1 MAVADRGIG
10 SLGSPS
16 PIPVDSQAGSP
27 PAPLSKEEEEQAFPA
42 EYVDE
47 VQSQISM
54 LSTPAVQRA
63 IMQNRLLRRPDYE
76 QSREKYEKRLSS
88 LYAPRKPRSIYEL
101 ASSISSGI
109 LAQPA
114 SASPYR
120 GMAVGFNE
128 FAAKSRSDDEAF
140 RKERQAVALEA
151 AKMAMQDERKAEE
164 RIDSY
169 ISERLAKDFASREV
183 KTLTLLMNEIGPDSQ
198 PVLDDSGKPVRVR
211 RTFDLATQSGQV
223 NAILSDPD
231 IYNAI
236 DVDDLADPV
245 PAAED
250 SMSPVMAKAVR
261 GIYDVVVEDGRN
273 AQTVLSQ
280 VQNAKRLAGA
290 LGEEGFGAAEAFLLP
305 LKSFLTDVFPWIGI
319 DRDKLS
325 KQEALAS
332 VTLGFTLSNVAQT
345 KGAISNKEMSLF
357 ERASPN
363 LSQTYEGFLR
373 TLEIQEKIALK
384 RQEYAKAYRAEFNRT
399 ALEMQQKTGA
409 ASPFGLENHMVA
421 WTENWATSGKW
432 NFLSEDDIK
441 ALEKAEADAE
451 GLGLSRAQRNSYGNS
466 DGQRQRELSERRKL
480 WLRGQ
485 AAELP
490 SARTSEPTGDSS
502 AAGLELSKSA
512 EEIQHLI
519 DGQPDGPRREELQK
533 LLDEKTRGA
542 E

>member
-1 MAVADRGIG
+1 MLPTGNPLGGPADI
-10 SLGSPS
+10 SST
-16 PIPVDSQAGSP
+16 
-27 PAPLSKEEEEQAFPA
+27 PLSEEEEVQAFPS
-42 EYVDE
+42 EHVDE
-47 VQSQISM
+47 VQSQISSV
-54 LSTPAVQRA
+54 LSNPAFQRA
-63 IMQNRLLRRPDYE
+63 LMEQRLLRRPNYE
-76 QSREKYEKRLSS
+76 TIREKYEKRLSS
-88 LYAPRKPRSIYEL
+88 LYAPKKPRSIYEL

-109 LAQPA
+109 LDQPA

-128 FAAKSRSDDEAF
+128 FAAKVRSDDEAF

-151 AKMAMQDERKAEE
+151 AKMAMQDERRAEE
-164 RIDSY
+164 RIDKY
-169 ISERLAKDFASREV
+169 IAERLAKDFASKEV

-198 PVLDDSGKPVRVR
+198 PVLDDSGRPVRVR
-211 RTFDLATQSGQV
+211 RTFDLVTQGGQI
-223 NAILSDPD
+223 NAILSNPD
-231 IYNAI
+231 LYNAI

-245 PAAED
+245 PAVED
-250 SMSPVMAKAVR
+250 PMSRVISTALGAKYETVA
-261 GIYDVVVEDGRN
+261 EDGRN

-280 VQNAKRLAGA
+280 VQNAKRLAGS
-290 LGEEGFGAAEAFLLP
+290 LGKDGFGLGQSLSMP
-305 LKSFLTDVFPWIGI
+305 LRSFLASLFPWIGI

-384 RQEYAKAYRAEFNRT
+384 RQEYANAYRAEFNRA
-399 ALEMQQKTGA
+399 ALEMQRKTGA
-409 ASPFGLENHMVA
+409 ASPYGLEDHMIA

-451 GLGLSRAQRNSYGNS
+451 GLGLSRAQRNSYGS
-466 DGQRQRELSERRKL
+466 ADGQRNRELQERRKQYL
-480 WLRGQ
+480 KGL

-490 SARTSEPTGDSS
+490 SARTPEPTGDPSAERMES
-502 AAGLELSKSA
+502 AADA
-512 EEIQHLI
+512 DTVQRNI
-519 DGQPDGPRREELQK
+519 DNMPPGPEKDRRQK
-533 LLDEKTRGA
+533 MLDELTGA
-542 E
+542 KEPDNVDIR

>member
-10 SLGSPS
+10 SLGSES
-16 PIPVDSQAGSP
+16 PIPQESP
-27 PAPLSKEEEEQAFPA
+27 PGAPLPAEAQAFP
-42 EYVDE
+42 EDE

-54 LSTPAVQRA
+54 LSNPAVQRA

-198 PVLDDSGKPVRVR
+198 PVLDDSGRPVRIR
-211 RTFDLATQSGQV
+211 RTFDLVTQGGQI

-231 IYNAI
+231 LYNAI
-236 DVDDLADPV
+236 DVDDVADPV
-245 PAAED
+245 PAVED
-250 SMSPVMAKAVR
+250 AMSPVMARALGAKYETVA
-261 GIYDVVVEDGRN
+261 EDGRN

-280 VQNAKRLAGA
+280 VQNAKRLAGS
-290 LGEEGFGAAEAFLLP
+290 LGTDGFGLGQSLSMP
-305 LKSFLTDVFPWIGI
+305 LRSFLTSLFPWIGI
-319 DRDKLS
+319 DRDKLG

-373 TLEIQEKIALK
+373 TLSIQEQIALK
-384 RQEYAKAYRAEFNRT
+384 RQEYAGAYRAEFNRA
-399 ALEMQQKTGA
+399 ALEMQRKTGA
-409 ASPFGLENHMVA
+409 ASPYGLEDHMIA
-421 WTENWATSGKW
+421 WTENWNDTGRDR
-432 NFLSEDDIK
+432 FLSEDDIK
-441 ALEKAEADAE
+441 ALEKAETDAKA
-451 GLGLSRAQRNSYGNS
+451 LGLSKRYGNRA
-466 DGQRQRELSERRKL
+466 GQGWRTLEERRERSMK
-480 WLRGQ
+480 GQ

-490 SARTSEPTGDSS
+490 SARTSEPTGDP
-502 AAGLELSKSA
+502 SA
-512 EEIQHLI
+512 EKRETEADVAGIQRLI
-519 DGQPDGPRREELQK
+519 DEMPPGPEKDRRQK
-533 LLDEKTRGA
+533 MLDELTGA
-542 E
+542 KGAG